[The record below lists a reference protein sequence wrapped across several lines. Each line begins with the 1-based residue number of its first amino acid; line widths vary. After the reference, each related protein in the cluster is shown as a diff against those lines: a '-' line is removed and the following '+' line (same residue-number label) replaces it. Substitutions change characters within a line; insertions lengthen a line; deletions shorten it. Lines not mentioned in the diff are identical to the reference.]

1 MGHIEDFFDEDN
13 FLCKNCKEHSVAES
27 MEISTE
33 SDNNEIGQDDNEDVF
48 DTVEVIAEY
57 ESETNMHEGEE
68 LDITDILDIEVP
80 VVAIEPFI
88 SLTLEDKSFSLPKSQ
103 KVRMTVARQM
113 AINDSPDKL
122 EINYPG
128 DNPMEVNENFSQQ
141 FQSDVDVE
149 AIASITN
156 INTNRNIIVHA
167 LGENT
172 ENASTGPTLKS
183 FLEEISLGHLLTM
196 FEEENV
202 TII

>member
-1 MGHIEDFFDEDN
+1 MKIIFFVQI
-13 FLCKNCKEHSVAES
+13 LYCSKEHSVAES

-48 DTVEVIAEY
+48 ETVEVIAEY

-88 SLTLEDKSFSLPKSQ
+88 SLTLGDESFSLPKSQ

-122 EINYPG
+122 EIIYPG

-141 FQSDVDVE
+141 FQSDINVE
-149 AIASITN
+149 AIES
-156 INTNRNIIVHA
+156 
-167 LGENT
+167 
-172 ENASTGPTLKS
+172 
-183 FLEEISLGHLLTM
+183 
-196 FEEENV
+196 
-202 TII
+202 

>member
-1 MGHIEDFFDEDN
+1 MKIIFFVQI
-13 FLCKNCKEHSVAES
+13 LYCSKEHSVAES

-48 DTVEVIAEY
+48 ETVEVIAEY

-80 VVAIEPFI
+80 VVAIEPF
-88 SLTLEDKSFSLPKSQ
+88 TLGDESFSLPKSQ

-122 EINYPG
+122 EIIYPG

-141 FQSDVDVE
+141 FQSDINVE
-149 AIASITN
+149 AIES
-156 INTNRNIIVHA
+156 
-167 LGENT
+167 
-172 ENASTGPTLKS
+172 
-183 FLEEISLGHLLTM
+183 
-196 FEEENV
+196 
-202 TII
+202 

>member
-48 DTVEVIAEY
+48 ETVEVIAEY

-88 SLTLEDKSFSLPKSQ
+88 SLTLGDESFSLPKSQ

-141 FQSDVDVE
+141 FQSDINVE
-149 AIASITN
+149 AIESISTAEN
-156 INTNRNIIVHA
+156 QRNWLYPISKIIVV
-167 LGENT
+167 G
-172 ENASTGPTLKS
+172 TGQKC
-183 FLEEISLGHLLTM
+183 
-196 FEEENV
+196 
-202 TII
+202 

>member
-1 MGHIEDFFDEDN
+1 MTHRRHVEDFFDEDN

-80 VVAIEPFI
+80 VVAIEPNSI
-88 SLTLEDKSFSLPKSQ
+88 SLTLGDESFSLPKSQ

-122 EINYPG
+122 ERNYPG

-141 FQSDVDVE
+141 FQSDV
-149 AIASITN
+149 N
-156 INTNRNIIVHA
+156 
-167 LGENT
+167 GEQ
-172 ENASTGPTLKS
+172 LKRS
-183 FLEEISLGHLLTM
+183 NQSVQILT
-196 FEEENV
+196 
-202 TII
+202 